1 MPRSARPARSSH
13 ALSSTRAPLRRL
25 PAAGVSSS
33 RHRATLFGRCA
44 AALAVGSLLLAGC
57 GQGGDPAPEEEIS
70 QTGASDGGGE
80 PSDGG
85 GATAAAVPV
94 DPYPV
99 TPAPDDFEAP
109 GACTG
114 EGAHL
119 AEVGSGGAE
128 PGLPERAGESLTIE
142 VTAIEGDHA
151 QLTAAIGS
159 ADPRPIEDITVGESV
174 TIDLWTISLTSV
186 CGDLDQ
192 VEFDLIN

>member
-70 QTGASDGGGE
+70 QTGASDEGGADSSAGDGSDGASDSGGE

-114 EGAHL
+114 EGADL
-119 AEVGSGGAE
+119 RPLCKELNAALDGRGGGKPGFVQGSCAADIAA
-128 PGLPERAGESLTIE
+128 LRAFW
-142 VTAIEGDHA
+142 
-151 QLTAAIGS
+151 AA
-159 ADPRPIEDITVGESV
+159 RT
-174 TIDLWTISLTSV
+174 
-186 CGDLDQ
+186 
-192 VEFDLIN
+192 F